1 MFLILIFSRKLLF
14 QVSKATM
21 LSKTSHYIKTLQM
34 ERAKQKEEIE
44 ALKKDLEK
52 LHLAIKYVV

>member
-1 MFLILIFSRKLLF
+1 
-14 QVSKATM
+14 M
-21 LSKTSHYIKTLQM
+21 LSKTAHYIKSLQT

-52 LHLAIKYVV
+52 LHLAIKYSMGSAILVDKFCNIK